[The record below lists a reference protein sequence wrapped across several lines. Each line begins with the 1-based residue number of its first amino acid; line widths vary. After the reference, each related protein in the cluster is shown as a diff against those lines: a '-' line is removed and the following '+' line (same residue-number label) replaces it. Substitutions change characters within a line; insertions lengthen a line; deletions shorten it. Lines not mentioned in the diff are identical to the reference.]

1 MLACPAT
8 LNGAAAT
15 EVLLPPPEWNNG
27 IRPPKE
33 GTGSTLYYTLLY
45 FTLYDRSPPYRA
57 GAYSGAAQQQS
68 TVRTYLPSLGTPP
81 HGWQLRKPAV
91 LVLVS
96 ASQPAS
102 QPASQSISQSVN
114 AASWV
119 ISASPYLPCLSP
131 SCVKQGP
138 DRRLQLVSR
147 TEILY
152 IHILKSTGRHTSP
165 PPPSPASQE
174 NTLHSCGGAL
184 RCIAVR

>member
-1 MLACPAT
+1 MSSRAPFSARHVLACPAT
-8 LNGAAAT
+8 LNGAAAA

-33 GTGSTLYYTLLY
+33 GTSSTLCTILY
-45 FTLYDRSPPYRA
+45 MT
-57 GAYSGAAQQQS
+57 GHH
-68 TVRTYLPSLGTPP
+68 RT
-81 HGWQLRKPAV
+81 V
-91 LVLVS
+91 LVLTQGPPSSRVQYVPTQSRYPS
-96 ASQPAS
+96 AWLAITQAGSACACVS

-119 ISASPYLPCLSP
+119 ISASPSLPCLSP